1 MNKYIKLI
9 IGAVALAAL
18 LVGSS
23 VLYKNLAAEYKAD
36 NLKPIGEQ
44 GQFAVGESASEAT
57 PEGDPEQIPESAS
70 VPNAETTMQ
79 PTLETEP
86 IPEDTPNPTP
96 ESTLTVTAT
105 PEPAPEPTSEHTLEP
120 TSEPTLEPTPEP
132 TPQTTPD
139 PANNTDTNVNK
150 APDFTVYTAT
160 GDEVHLSDFVG
171 KPVIL
176 NFWASWCGPCKS
188 EMPLF
193 QEMYDTYGEEITFMV
208 VNLTDGYSETV
219 ETAQAYIDE
228 AGYTFPVYFDTEQD
242 AAYTYYVMSIPTT
255 YFIDAEGNLI
265 AYGQGALSEESFK
278 QGLSMLGF

>member
-23 VLYKNLAAEYKAD
+23 VLYKNLAAGYKAD
-36 NLKPIGEQ
+36 NLKPIGAQ
-44 GQFAVGESASEAT
+44 GQFATGTDSLEET
-57 PEGDPEQIPESAS
+57 PE
-70 VPNAETTMQ
+70 
-79 PTLETEP
+79 
-86 IPEDTPNPTP
+86 PTP
-96 ESTLTVTAT
+96 ESTPTMTAV
-105 PEPAPEPTSEHTLEP
+105 PEETSEPTP
-120 TSEPTLEPTPEP
+120 EPTLEPTPEP
-132 TPQTTPD
+132 TPEPTLEPTPEPTPEPTLEPTPEPTPEETPEPTPQTTPTPD
-139 PANNTDTNVNK
+139 PTNNPDTNVNK

-193 QEMYDTYGEEITFMV
+193 QEMYDTYGEEIAFVV

-228 AGYTFPVYFDTEQD
+228 AGYTFPVYFDTDQD

-255 YFIDAEGNLI
+255 YFIDAEGNMI

>member
-23 VLYKNLAAEYKAD
+23 ILYKNLAAGYKAD
-36 NLKPIGEQ
+36 NLKPIGAQ
-44 GQFAVGESASEAT
+44 GQAATGTASLEEVTESEQ
-57 PEGDPEQIPESAS
+57 EQILETETVSE
-70 VPNAETTMQ
+70 AETTMQ
-79 PTLETEP
+79 PTTEL
-86 IPEDTPNPTP
+86 IPD
-96 ESTLTVTAT
+96 S
-105 PEPAPEPTSEHTLEP
+105 
-120 TSEPTLEPTPEP
+120 EPTPETAP
-132 TPQTTPD
+132 EATSTPSQT

-150 APDFTVYTAT
+150 APDFTVYTAA

>member
-1 MNKYIKLI
+1 MNKYIKLV
-9 IGAVALAAL
+9 IGVVALVAL
-18 LVGSS
+18 LAGSS
-23 VLYKNLAAEYKAD
+23 VLYKNIAAGYKAD
-36 NLKPIGEQ
+36 NLKPIGGQ
-44 GQFAVGESASEAT
+44 APQFASAT
-57 PEGDPEQIPESAS
+57 PESTVELTPDTGGQPEPELTPGVALGSTSTPESILGEE
-70 VPNAETTMQ
+70 PK
-79 PTLETEP
+79 PT
-86 IPEDTPNPTP
+86 PEPTP
-96 ESTLTVTAT
+96 ESEPT
-105 PEPAPEPTSEHTLEP
+105 PEPM
-120 TSEPTLEPTPEP
+120 LEPTPEP
-132 TPQTTPD
+132 KPEPTPETTPTPSQD

-150 APDFTVYTAT
+150 APDFTVYTAA

-171 KPVIL
+171 KPVVL

-193 QEMYDTYGEEITFMV
+193 QEMYDTYGEEIAFMV

-255 YFIDAEGNLI
+255 YFIDAGGNLI

>member
-23 VLYKNLAAEYKAD
+23 VLYKNLAAGYKAD
-36 NLKPIGEQ
+36 NLKPIGAQ
-44 GQFAVGESASEAT
+44 GQFATGTDSLEET
-57 PEGDPEQIPESAS
+57 PE
-70 VPNAETTMQ
+70 
-79 PTLETEP
+79 
-86 IPEDTPNPTP
+86 PTP
-96 ESTLTVTAT
+96 ESTPTMTAV
-105 PEPAPEPTSEHTLEP
+105 PEETSEPTP
-120 TSEPTLEPTPEP
+120 EPTLEPTPEP
-132 TPQTTPD
+132 TPEETPEPTPQTTPTPD
-139 PANNTDTNVNK
+139 PTNNPDTNVNK
-150 APDFTVYTAT
+150 APDFTVYTIA

-193 QEMYDTYGEEITFMV
+193 QEMYDTYGEEIAFVV

-228 AGYTFPVYFDTEQD
+228 AGYTFPVYFDTDQD

-255 YFIDAEGNLI
+255 YFIDAEGNMI